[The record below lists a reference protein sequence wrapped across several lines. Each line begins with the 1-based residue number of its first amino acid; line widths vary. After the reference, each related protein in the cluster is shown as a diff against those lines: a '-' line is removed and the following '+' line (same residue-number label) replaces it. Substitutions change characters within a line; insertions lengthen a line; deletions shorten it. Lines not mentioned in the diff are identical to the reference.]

1 MRFENSVLPLIKAMR
16 NFPHFPKKRFRVYTA
31 LSCNF
36 QLGTSVAKRVSGD
49 DINMKSENSAVLI
62 KKILCPTDFS
72 RESQEAV
79 EYAAR
84 LAVAC
89 DAALNVYHCVVKP
102 DVLPPEK
109 IENFDKSIAA
119 LIGKAAANQKNLQWK
134 SFIPEGINNPAGNI
148 TAFARENSVDLI
160 VMKSHYHPVSA
171 HLFGSTIQRTVQT
184 APCPVL
190 LLPFDWENAELNFR
204 RILINY
210 DFSTE
215 SRRLLDYA
223 KTFADIFNAE
233 IHLLHILLPS
243 DATGVELSQT
253 PAGEKIVRRS
263 MQEQLKKMILAGTD
277 NSYQITA
284 AMFYGKSPQAMLEYA
299 EEKKIDLI
307 CATAPVQKFYF
318 ETLFP
323 TWLER
328 VLSGAQCPVVV
339 GGLSAI
345 GAALNSAG
353 ITEKNAVEYKTQYQ
367 GV

>member
-1 MRFENSVLPLIKAMR
+1 
-16 NFPHFPKKRFRVYTA
+16 
-31 LSCNF
+31 
-36 QLGTSVAKRVSGD
+36 
-49 DINMKSENSAVLI
+49 MKSENSDGRI

-72 RESQEAV
+72 RESQKAV

-89 DAALNVYHCVVKP
+89 DAALDVYHCGVKP
-102 DVLPPEK
+102 DILSPEK
-109 IENFDKSIAA
+109 IENFDKSIATIVGQA
-119 LIGKAAANQKNLQWK
+119 VANHKNLQWK
-134 SFIPEGINNPAGNI
+134 SFIAEGINNPARDI

-190 LLPFDWENAELNFR
+190 LLPFDWKNAELNFR
-204 RILINY
+204 RILVNY

-215 SRRLLDYA
+215 ARRLLDYA
-223 KTFADIFNAE
+223 KTFAGNFNAE
-233 IHLLHILLPS
+233 IHLLHLLSPS
-243 DATGVELSQT
+243 DATGIELSHT
-253 PAGEKIVRRS
+253 SAGEKIVQRL
-263 MQEQLKKMILAGTD
+263 MQEQLQKMILAETD
-277 NSYQITA
+277 NSYQITT
-284 AMFYGKSPQAMLEYA
+284 AMIYGKSPQAMLEYA

-307 CATAPVQKFYF
+307 CAPAPAQRFYF

-328 VLSGAQCPVVV
+328 VLRGAHCPVVV

-345 GAALNSAG
+345 GAALYSVG
-353 ITEKNAVEYKTQYQ
+353 IAEKNAIEYETQYQ
-367 GV
+367 GG